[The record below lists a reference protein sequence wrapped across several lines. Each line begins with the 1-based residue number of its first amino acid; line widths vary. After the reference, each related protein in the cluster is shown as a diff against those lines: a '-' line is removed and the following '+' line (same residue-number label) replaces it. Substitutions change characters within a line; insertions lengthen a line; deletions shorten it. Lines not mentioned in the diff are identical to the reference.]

1 MVEKQL
7 AKRSSSALFN
17 FFLPSCEIVI
27 SGWKNFLAFLAWRPW
42 HCRFFSTK
50 KLFARIFY
58 TLLLLFLCW
67 SAPVFIVS
75 FIHSFLLTCNWL
87 SIKRHSVI
95 LGGKFKS
102 QFQVTQIIEYMHYYQ
117 TENLEI
123 DIFMSSN
130 WYLNILDRLLSKLS
144 SIHTQMR
151 TV

>member
-75 FIHSFLLTCNWL
+75 FIHSFLLTCYCL
-87 SIKRHSVI
+87 SIKIDNYFGRENSNPN
-95 LGGKFKS
+95 S
-102 QFQVTQIIEYMHYYQ
+102 RSQIIEYMHYYQ

>member
-75 FIHSFLLTCNWL
+75 FIHSFLLTCNCL

-95 LGGKFKS
+95 LGGKI
-102 QFQVTQIIEYMHYYQ
+102 QIPIPGH
-117 TENLEI
+117 T
-123 DIFMSSN
+123 DN
-130 WYLNILDRLLSKLS
+130 WVYALLSNGKPWDW
-144 SIHTQMR
+144 HFH
-151 TV
+151 VF